1 MKNNRTIYLLFS
13 VIVLLSTEKVFA
25 QVIDVTKVTDAD
37 KEWSE
42 GAITLTS
49 GETLKGLVKLNTKT
63 GLLAYEN
70 GTTSKS
76 FTPRNVLMFSYFD
89 EVLKQKRS
97 FIAVTYKSEPTN
109 KKKGKGSVSE
119 NGIPQ
124 FYEILIE
131 CKNFAL
137 LSSTGRMNL
146 RTTDGSAYSGVP
158 ASNMP
163 IPTPVFSNGPTTTYS
178 QTETL
183 LIFDADGNITPL
195 LDITSSET
203 DGTFFD
209 TSKTKSKKL
218 DNSAIEKYTAPHFEK
233 LEEYANAQ
241 KLSFKRKDDLIK
253 ILDYYKLIAE
263 Q

>member
-1 MKNNRTIYLLFS
+1 M
-13 VIVLLSTEKVFA
+13 
-25 QVIDVTKVTDAD
+25 
-37 KEWSE
+37 
-42 GAITLTS
+42 
-49 GETLKGLVKLNTKT
+49 
-63 GLLAYEN
+63 
-70 GTTSKS
+70 
-76 FTPRNVLMFSYFD
+76 
-89 EVLKQKRS
+89 
-97 FIAVTYKSEPTN
+97 
-109 KKKGKGSVSE
+109 
-119 NGIPQ
+119 
-124 FYEILIE
+124 
-131 CKNFAL
+131 
-137 LSSTGRMNL
+137 
-146 RTTDGSAYSGVP
+146 
-158 ASNMP
+158 
-163 IPTPVFSNGPTTTYS
+163 TTYS